1 MHNLPFYQVEFYYYV
16 CVTWHTWCFI
26 HKFIGFCLFCSD
38 VVVFKMADEDRH
50 VLVDHQEENEDGDG
64 QDTVVSS
71 RHRRYS

>member
-1 MHNLPFYQVEFYYYV
+1 MFVSLGILDVLYINLS
-16 CVTWHTWCFI
+16 
-26 HKFIGFCLFCSD
+26 GFVCSD
-38 VVVFKMADEDRH
+38 VVVFKMTDEDRH